1 MTRFVYLFSQ
11 TAYEQ
16 AKEVHEAFSHTF
28 KEITN
33 IMMNYSALLGQELW
47 TARKVRIP
55 Q

>member
-1 MTRFVYLFSQ
+1 MTLFLYLFSQ

-33 IMMNYSALLGQELW
+33 IMMNYSPLLGQELW
-47 TARKVRIP
+47 TARKVIIS